1 MTIVTRYEDVQEVL
15 SRDTVFQTPYADGFK
30 ALTGGRNFFL
40 GMGNTADYQRDTSNM
55 RIVVRRDDLGR
66 IATISGSS
74 ADRAVAAAP
83 GRLDVVTLAQ
93 QVAMDFVAEYFGV
106 VSPTPDTIASA
117 SAAISA
123 YLFLSADNLRA
134 SAQTASAQV
143 LTLLRDTVA
152 ERKLDRGKHDDVLE
166 RCLVLQDAAVPGMD
180 EETLLVN
187 LFGLVVGA
195 IPTTVAMATR
205 AVDELLNHPDE
216 LALAHTA
223 AAAGDAATVV
233 QYVSEA
239 MRLSPL
245 GPGVPRNVL
254 ADYTIAKGTLRAKTV
269 KAGTKVLAALQSA
282 TLDGNII
289 DSPNDFRIGRPDY
302 DYMHFGYGL
311 HTCFGRYINMVQIPR
326 IVQAILARPNL
337 RRAVGDD
344 GTMQMSGP
352 FPSQLIVE
360 FDGRAR

>member
-1 MTIVTRYEDVQEVL
+1 
-15 SRDTVFQTPYADGFK
+15 
-30 ALTGGRNFFL
+30 
-40 GMGNTADYQRDTSNM
+40 
-55 RIVVRRDDLGR
+55 
-66 IATISGSS
+66 
-74 ADRAVAAAP
+74 
-83 GRLDVVTLAQ
+83 
-93 QVAMDFVAEYFGV
+93 MDFVAEYFGV

-143 LTLLRDTVA
+143 LTLLRDTLA

-166 RCLVLQDAAVPGMD
+166 RCLVLQDAGVPGMD

-337 RRAVGDD
+337 RRADGDD

-360 FDGRAR
+360 FDGGAR